1 MLKFWQKIKSDLPVM
16 SRGSGLPQKFKV
28 MSEGR
33 AGLKKVQSRGVP
45 GGGMVP
51 EQFEWHIRL
60 PLKRSY
66 GRNDQGYL
74 LLKEGTHEKYEFS
87 LDRSQ
92 QSTKKVRNLKKN
104 RTFGS
109 FLMQKLHQSV
119 IQ

>member
-51 EQFEWHIRL
+51 EQFEWHIIYMVTGNMIKSAVIWQEEVHIL
-60 PLKRSY
+60 TTSPPIICWI
-66 GRNDQGYL
+66 YL
-74 LLKEGTHEKYEFS
+74 LSF
-87 LDRSQ
+87 
-92 QSTKKVRNLKKN
+92 VR
-104 RTFGS
+104 
-109 FLMQKLHQSV
+109 
-119 IQ
+119 